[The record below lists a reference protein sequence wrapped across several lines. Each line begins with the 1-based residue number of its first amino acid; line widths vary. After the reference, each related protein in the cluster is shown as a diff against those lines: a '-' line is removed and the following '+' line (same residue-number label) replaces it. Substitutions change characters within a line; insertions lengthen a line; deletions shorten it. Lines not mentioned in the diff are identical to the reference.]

1 MGEINDYG
9 DILRSGRD
17 RGYIIEQIYEMFEV
31 DADDIER
38 AASAAR
44 VGYPNEPIQY
54 FFLANCIYDGR
65 NLKEDYDLESEMG
78 AEVMDAVREAADS
91 AVPYQT
97 YMVWRLWI
105 EFGFETDAYSDFGL
119 EPSLSNLENVAQV
132 QLMSYAES
140 IIYTFG
146 DE

>member
-9 DILRSGRD
+9 DIMRSGRD

-54 FFLANCIYDGR
+54 FFLANCIHDGIM
-65 NLKEDYDLESEMG
+65 LKKDYDLESEMG

-105 EFGFETDAYSDFGL
+105 EFGYETDAYSDFGL
-119 EPSLSNLENVAQV
+119 EPSLGNLENVAQV

-140 IIYTFG
+140 IIYEFG
-146 DE
+146 DV